1 MEKVEI
7 KGKLSLQ
14 SKRVLEK
21 AEKIDELFVGHPEST
36 DDLLTGFL
44 EFEIACFLVQDK
56 YSQKLDFSIQDFLIQ
71 ILEHSYEIVK
81 PIREQYE
88 RGKADETEQR
98 ERVDILGSSA
108 ECVPGS

>member
-1 MEKVEI
+1 METVEI

-14 SKRVLEK
+14 SKRVLKK
-21 AEKIDELFVGHPEST
+21 AEKIDELLVDHLESI

-56 YSQKLDFSIQDFLIQ
+56 YSKKLNFSIQDFMVQ

-81 PIREQYE
+81 PIRDQYE
-88 RGKADETEQR
+88 KENANEAKQR
-98 ERVDILGSSA
+98 ERADIFGSSA